1 MKGWKSLLAG
11 AAVALLASNAH
22 CDTFVITDAR
32 LQVSA
37 PDEFRRLSRADIDA
51 LYAPSRGPAMVIAK
65 SDRSV
70 LVSYDLKFETLG
82 GLTLE
87 QALPTFVSVFEKVVP
102 GLAWKS
108 RKVAELAGQQ
118 WLRLDFVSRSRE
130 VDYRNAMWVT
140 ERDGR
145 LLVLNFVV
153 TEALAAAAEPL
164 LNTMM
169 QSVKLNVDISPPPAL
184 TRPAAPTK
192 SKP

>member
-1 MKGWKSLLAG
+1 MNAVKAFWAGLLVCAAAG
-11 AAVALLASNAH
+11 SAVA
-22 CDTFVITDAR
+22 DTFVITDAR

-51 LYAPSRGPAMVIAK
+51 LYAPARGPAMVIAK
-65 SDRSV
+65 SDRTL
-70 LVSYDLKFETLG
+70 LVSYDFKFETLG

-87 QALPTFVSVFEKVVP
+87 QALPTFVGVFEKVVP
-102 GLAWKS
+102 GLVWKA

-118 WLRLDFVSRSRE
+118 WLRLDFVSRSRN
-130 VDYRNAMWVT
+130 VDYRNVMWVT

-153 TEALAAAAEPL
+153 TEELAAAAEPL

-169 QSVKLNVDISPPPAL
+169 QSVKLNVEISAPPTQA
-184 TRPAAPTK
+184 RPAPGAK
-192 SKP
+192 NKP